1 MLRKLLI
8 VAVLALAAACSSGGA
23 GQELPAGPDVMK
35 KAVDAMKTVKSA
47 AFSIATEG
55 KPNVPLKKAGG
66 RLTAEGDADGT
77 ITLEALGNLLEVT
90 FAVVGDTVH
99 FKGATGG
106 FQKMTRQQLAQIY
119 DPSVILEPT
128 KGVAQLLAS
137 GTDPKVEAVENGSY
151 RVATTFPGN
160 VVGQIVPGVTQGVN
174 ATIWIDQA
182 SGRLTKASLPL
193 QGGTVTV
200 SFSDYDAP
208 VTIKPPAE

>member
-8 VAVLALAAACSSGGA
+8 VAVLALATACSSGGA
-23 GQELPAGPDVMK
+23 GAELPAGPDVMK

-47 AFSIATEG
+47 GFSIATEG
-55 KPNVPLKKAGG
+55 KPNVPLKKADG

-77 ITLEALGNLLEVT
+77 ITLEALGSLLEVT

-151 RVATTFPGN
+151 RVATTFPGS

-174 ATIWIDQA
+174 AKIWIDQA

-193 QGGTVTV
+193 EGGTVTV

-208 VTIKPPAE
+208 VTIKPPAQ